1 MDSMNRVVGFKA
13 SACSSVQIPRQRGV
27 IRPFGSTAVASAKTS
42 PTPPRAKAERCA
54 NCHSVATPLSADYM
68 HSGESTTR
76 FFKVTPRI
84 VNGEKSWGVALMAG
98 TFWSDGLAGGKYLSG
113 GF

>member
-1 MDSMNRVVGFKA
+1 
-13 SACSSVQIPRQRGV
+13 
-27 IRPFGSTAVASAKTS
+27 
-42 PTPPRAKAERCA
+42 
-54 NCHSVATPLSADYM
+54 M

-98 TFWSDGLAGGKYLSG
+98 TFWSDGLASGKYLSG